1 MGGRLGE
8 LIWTRRYPFQS
19 VHALHAG
26 AVVERAHG
34 HQYFLEVSFDGRDID
49 GADQVVETLIS
60 RLHATEIK
68 EISPSTGEMI
78 VEWIDTQLRGGP
90 LAPRLRAV
98 ALQET
103 RKNRFVSHR
112 TEAKYV

>member
-1 MGGRLGE
+1 M
-8 LIWTRRYPFQS
+8 
-19 VHALHAG
+19 HALHAG

-34 HQYFLEVSFDGRDID
+34 HQYFLEVSFDGRDVD
-49 GADQVVETLIS
+49 GADSIIENLVS
-60 RLHATEIK
+60 RLHATEIT
-68 EISPSTGEMI
+68 EINPSTGEMI
-78 VEWIDTQLRGGP
+78 VEWIDTQLRNGP

-103 RKNRFVSHR
+103 RKNRFVSSR

>member
-1 MGGRLGE
+1 MGE

-34 HQYFLEVSFDGRDID
+34 HQYFLEVSFEGRDID
-49 GADQVVETLIS
+49 GADSIIEKLVS
-60 RLHATEIK
+60 HLHATEIT
-68 EISPSTGEMI
+68 EVNPSTGEMI
-78 VEWIDTQLRGGP
+78 VEWIDAQLRSGP
-90 LAPRLRAV
+90 LSPRLRAV

-103 RKNRFVSHR
+103 RKNRFVSSR

>member
-1 MGGRLGE
+1 MGE

-34 HQYFLEVSFDGRDID
+34 HQYFLEVSFSERDVD
-49 GADQVVETLIS
+49 GADLVVEKLIS
-60 RLHATEIK
+60 QLHATEIT
-68 EISPSTGEMI
+68 EVNPSTGEMI
-78 VEWIDTQLRGGP
+78 VEWIDSQLRSGP

-103 RKNRFVSHR
+103 RKNRFVSSR